1 MQNLGLSESTPKTE
15 SRLKTLFWP
24 TIRNEFDLDYI
35 TRQGFWICVV
45 VGLLSFAMGLF
56 AGQADSGQER
66 ANHYA
71 DAGNRALQGQ
81 RPGLRIERD
90 ATSAKRK
97 RGR

>member
-1 MQNLGLSESTPKTE
+1 
-15 SRLKTLFWP
+15 
-24 TIRNEFDLDYI
+24 
-35 TRQGFWICVV
+35 
-45 VGLLSFAMGLF
+45 MGLF
-56 AGQADSGQER
+56 AGQADNGQER

-90 ATSAKRK
+90 ATSAKGE